1 MPEFTIIDRVLNM
14 YHAIYSTR
22 SFSKSMST
30 YWEILLAY
38 SEPFESTLGK

>member
-1 MPEFTIIDRVLNM
+1 MPEFMITDRVLNM
-14 YHAIYSTR
+14 YDTIYSTR

-30 YWEILLAY
+30 YWEILAY